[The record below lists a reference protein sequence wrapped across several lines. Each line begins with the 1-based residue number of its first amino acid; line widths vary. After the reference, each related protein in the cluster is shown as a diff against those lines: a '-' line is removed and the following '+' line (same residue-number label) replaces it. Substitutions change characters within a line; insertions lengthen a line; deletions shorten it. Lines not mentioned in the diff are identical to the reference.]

1 MFQPLWVSCIME
13 CCNGMIPFLYFQQG
27 SEESE
32 EEEEE
37 ELTEEELKQTE
48 VYKLLM
54 NDFAI
59 IAKKKKITVLVSVCE
74 HS

>member
-1 MFQPLWVSCIME
+1 MFQPWWVSRIME

-37 ELTEEELKQTE
+37 EEELTVEELKQTE

-59 IAKKKKITVLVSVCE
+59 IAKKKK
-74 HS
+74 

>member
-1 MFQPLWVSCIME
+1 ME
-13 CCNGMIPFLYFQQG
+13 CCNEMISFLCFQQD

-32 EEEEE
+32 DEE

-48 VYKLLM
+48 VYKLLR

-59 IAKKKKITVLVSVCE
+59 IAKKNNTFG
-74 HS
+74 